1 MGVGVGVGEAGRGG
15 GRMGGMR
22 GCVGGVGTEGEDRK
36 PMEPSSHLIPLV
48 CSFCGI
54 KKHAEDHL
62 L

>member
-1 MGVGVGVGEAGRGG
+1 
-15 GRMGGMR
+15 MGGMG
-22 GCVGGVGTEGEDRK
+22 GCVGGVGTEGEGEDRK
-36 PMEPSSHLIPLV
+36 PMEPSHLIPLV